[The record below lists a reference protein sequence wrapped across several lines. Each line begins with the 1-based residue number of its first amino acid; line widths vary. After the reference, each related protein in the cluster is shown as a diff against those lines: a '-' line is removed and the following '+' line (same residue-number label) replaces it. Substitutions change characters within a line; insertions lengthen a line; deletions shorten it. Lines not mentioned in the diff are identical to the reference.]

1 MPRDYLHAHG
11 DFPELIRIVARDIS
25 IDPALIEKDYWIMHG
40 LYGLQRMGLT
50 FQLKGGTS
58 LSKGFG
64 LIKRFSEDID
74 IHIDPPTGSNVKT
87 SPNHSKPAH
96 VKSRQDYYDSLAAT
110 IEIHG
115 ITGVSRDTDFDD
127 KRQYRSGG
135 IRLAY
140 DSPTTDI
147 PGLKQGIL
155 LEVGFDDIAPNVP
168 RDISSWAYDY
178 AASRVDI
185 IDNRAK
191 AVPCYQPG
199 YTLVEKLQTIST
211 KYRKEQ
217 ETGEMPRNYMRHYYD
232 VYALLDDPEV
242 QSFIGSEAYLA
253 HKQKRFP
260 SADNQVI
267 AENEAFLLSGATTR
281 ARYER
286 AYVTTRAL
294 YYREQPPFTELLA
307 KIRDWTPNL

>member
-1 MPRDYLHAHG
+1 MPRDYLHAHKE
-11 DFPELIRIVARDIS
+11 FPELIGIVARDLS
-25 IDPALIEKDYWIMHG
+25 IDPALIEKDYGITQSLHG
-40 LYGLQRMGLT
+40 LQKLGLS
-50 FQLKGGTS
+50 FELKGGTS

-64 LIKRFSEDID
+64 LITRFSEDID
-74 IHIDPPTGSNVKT
+74 IHIAPPTGSDVKAGR
-87 SPNHSKPAH
+87 NHDKPAH
-96 VKSRQDYYDSLAAT
+96 VKSRRDCYDDLASI
-110 IEIHG
+110 IEIPG

-140 DSPTTDI
+140 DSVTTEI

-155 LEVGFDDIAPNVP
+155 LEVGFDDVAPNTP

-178 AASRVDI
+178 AVARVDI

-217 ETGEMPRNYMRHYYD
+217 ETGAMPRNYMRHYYD
-232 VYALLDDPEV
+232 AYALLEDSEV
-242 QSFIGSEAYLA
+242 QGFIGSEAYRV
-253 HKQKRFP
+253 HKEKRFP
-260 SADNQVI
+260 AADNQVI
-267 AENEAFLLSGATTR
+267 AQNEAFRLGDATTR
-281 ARYER
+281 ARYEK
-286 AYVTTRAL
+286 AYLATRAL
-294 YYREQPPFTELLA
+294 YYRDQPPFSKILA
-307 KIRDWTPNL
+307 RIQQWAPKL